1 MNTITN
7 SYKQPFD
14 IEDFHELF
22 IFKLRSRESSAPVKN
37 QWNYSLQFLTEL
49 DIQRE
54 EVDEHVSLRSQ
65 KGTASSFWN
74 LDSIGNQNYR
84 NDGGSLQEIPRTYRL

>member
-37 QWNYSLQFLTEL
+37 Q
-49 DIQRE
+49 
-54 EVDEHVSLRSQ
+54 
-65 KGTASSFWN
+65 
-74 LDSIGNQNYR
+74 
-84 NDGGSLQEIPRTYRL
+84 